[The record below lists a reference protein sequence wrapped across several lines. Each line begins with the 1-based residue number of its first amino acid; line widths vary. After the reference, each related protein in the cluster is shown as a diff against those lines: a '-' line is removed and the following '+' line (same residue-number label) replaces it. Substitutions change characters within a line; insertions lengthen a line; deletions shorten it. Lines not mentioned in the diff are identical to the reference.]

1 MSDTHDSPD
10 VPIKNPK
17 TVYFF
22 VQGTFS
28 NNLFQYFASEIVKK
42 IYNYDE
48 VKPIFTINLVFNT
61 VIEDNT
67 FKRIIEDDIKG
78 SKYDLDTSKDILMW
92 GFFQRS
98 EIFKQY
104 NDLIKSIFNEN
115 NTNNISN
122 RIKICNIYKYISKHI
137 EQPGSDDLTVHL
149 SLESLYD
156 KENNK
161 SQMFVPEEIKKI
173 IKQIPHEK
181 LFIVTDKPE
190 NKWSQEYLEEFVEL
204 NPSFIHG
211 NLGDNFDF
219 ILKSSKII
227 TSADP
232 LSWIGAQLSNAK
244 EVHVLYN
251 YYYEGKSGYE
261 QHLAEMDDTRCTL
274 YDGLTYWLPNTYE

>member
-1 MSDTHDSPD
+1 M
-10 VPIKNPK
+10 K
-17 TVYFF
+17 TVYFL
-22 VQGTFS
+22 VQGPFS

-48 VKPIFTINLVFNT
+48 VKPTFTINLEFNT

-67 FKRIIEDDIKG
+67 FKQIINEDIKG
-78 SKYDLDTSKDILMW
+78 SKYEIDTSKDILMW
-92 GFFQRS
+92 GYFQRS

-104 NDLIKSIFNEN
+104 NDYVKSLFNEN

-122 RIKICNIYKYISKHI
+122 RIKICNIYKYISKQT
-137 EQPGSDDLTVHL
+137 EQPGSNDLTVHL
-149 SLESLYD
+149 SLDSLYD
-156 KENNK
+156 KDNNK
-161 SQMFVPEEIKKI
+161 SQIFVPDEVKKI

-190 NKWSQEYLEEFVEL
+190 NKWSQEYLDQFNEL
-204 NPSFIHG
+204 NPKPTFIHG

-219 ILKSSKII
+219 ILKSSKLV

-232 LSWIGAQLSNAK
+232 LSWIGALLSNAK

-251 YYYEGKSGYE
+251 SCYGGKSGHG
-261 QHLAEMDDTRCTL
+261 QHLAEMDDTRCTV
-274 YDGLTYWLPNTYE
+274 YDGLTYWTPNTHE

>member
-1 MSDTHDSPD
+1 MMTDMNDT
-10 VPIKNPK
+10 PIKSPK

-22 VQGTFS
+22 IQGSFS

-48 VKPIFTINLVFNT
+48 VKPTFTINLGFNT

-67 FKRIIEDDIKG
+67 FKHIIDEDIKG
-78 SKYDLDTSKDILMW
+78 SKYEIDTSKDILMW

-104 NDLIKSIFNEN
+104 NDYVKSLFNEN

-122 RIKICNIYKYISKHI
+122 RIKICNICKYISKQI

-149 SLESLYD
+149 SLDSLYD
-156 KENNK
+156 KNNNK
-161 SQMFVPEEIKKI
+161 TQIFVPDEIKKI
-173 IKQIPHEK
+173 IKQIPYEK

-190 NKWSQEYLEEFVEL
+190 NKWSQEYIDQFTEL
-204 NPSFIHG
+204 NPIFIHG

-232 LSWIGAQLSNAK
+232 LSWIGALLSNAK

-251 YYYEGKSGYE
+251 SYYEGKTGYK
-261 QHLAEMDDTRCTL
+261 QHLAEMDDIRCTL
-274 YDGLTYWLPNTYE
+274 YDGLTYWTPNICE